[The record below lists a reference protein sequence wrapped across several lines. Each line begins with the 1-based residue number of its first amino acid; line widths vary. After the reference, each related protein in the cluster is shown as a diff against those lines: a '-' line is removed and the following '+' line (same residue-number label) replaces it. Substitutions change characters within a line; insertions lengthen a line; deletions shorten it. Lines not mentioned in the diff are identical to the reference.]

1 MNTDHKS
8 WPDPVRL
15 NRSLGM
21 KLLLLALGLAVVHHV
36 DHVLRVDHSGWPF
49 LPRASPFTY
58 SLAVY
63 PVFLVI
69 LLARDKPWVRVVGTA
84 LLFLAATLT
93 HLTVEPLRDKFH
105 TWAYGSNLPGHI
117 GQHNLLG
124 FDSKVLGV
132 ASVVLAV
139 LMSLVLFGALLA
151 FVRNARRGVFG
162 SPVE

>member
-1 MNTDHKS
+1 MNHKS
-8 WPDPVRL
+8 RPDPMRMS
-15 NRSLGM
+15 RSWGL
-21 KLLLLALGLAVVHHV
+21 KLLLLALVLAVVHHA
-36 DHVLRVDHSGWPF
+36 DLVLRVDHSGWPF

-63 PVFLVI
+63 PVFLVL

-84 LLFLAATLT
+84 LLFLFATLA

-105 TWAYGSNLPGHI
+105 TWAYGSDLPGHI

-124 FDSKVLGV
+124 FDSKFLGA

-139 LMSLVLFGALLA
+139 LLSLVLFGALFC
-151 FVRNARRGVFG
+151 FVRDARRDAD
-162 SPVE
+162 ERQA